1 MKKQR
6 TTGGTKELTITVNKV
21 REDACL
27 ASSLP
32 YSYELAICPNELTTT
47 FTIVNGYCPITRTYK
62 KFFPE
67 KNATLPLAL
76 CLWGLRRWHYGGI
89 SGIFGRYLE
98 SKRVTNKA
106 NLEMAA

>member
-32 YSYELAICPNELTTT
+32 YSYEFAICPNELTTT

-62 KFFPE
+62 KFFLQ
-67 KNATLPLAL
+67 KKCHFATSPVFMGAEAVAL
-76 CLWGLRRWHYGGI
+76 WWH
-89 SGIFGRYLE
+89 
-98 SKRVTNKA
+98 
-106 NLEMAA
+106 